1 LEKIIIDSK
10 AYADHDILYLLYKTA
25 KKYNGLY
32 EIEIQSIL
40 YMLVLIRLFKEQ
52 RAISN
57 KNYDFIMSDKRPYS
71 TEINSS
77 LKQLNKFSMIKK
89 INEKYMIEESGINF
103 ANMFIDFDMFKES
116 KNIID
121 ILVYCLQKSSI
132 VSLAYN
138 IENETM
144 VNDMNNQPSNRFII
158 DRKSSSIEL
167 IYNDFDALKSLF
179 SNSEVDIVAL
189 VSVWIQYIIET
200 NTEVRFDGY

>member
-1 LEKIIIDSK
+1 MINSK